1 MESIANSTLKANIP
15 SGTITLN
22 ETQGGAEPS
31 VAINSNIIVIE
42 KRELLRDCLTRCL
55 VSALGPSVVSF
66 PSAKRWTEVM
76 GDAPGGV
83 VVLSI
88 GGKSRDPDSIE
99 RELAILR
106 RFANHLPIIVLAD
119 AEEPSQIVDALQ
131 RGVRGYIPTSVSLAI
146 AIEALRLVR
155 AGGTYAPAGSLIGD
169 KTRRMGLNRSG
180 DKLFTD
186 RQADVLEAL
195 RKGKANKTIAYEL
208 NLHESTVKIH
218 VRNIMKK
225 LRAKNRTEVAYIA
238 HEIQESEEA

>member
-1 MESIANSTLKANIP
+1 MSASSAFHQGVNP
-15 SGTITLN
+15 SGLFTLN
-22 ETQGGAEPS
+22 QTEGGAEPS
-31 VAINSNIIVIE
+31 VDVNSSIIVIE
-42 KRELLRDCLTRCL
+42 KRALVRECLTRCL
-55 VSALGPSVVSF
+55 VSALGPLVVSF
-66 PSAKRWTEVM
+66 PSVKRWTEAT
-76 GDAPGGV
+76 GDTPGGV

-88 GGKSRDPDSIE
+88 GGKSRPPDSIE
-99 RELAILR
+99 RELDLLR

-131 RGVRGYIPTSVSLAI
+131 RGARGYIPTSVSLAI
-146 AIEALRLVR
+146 AIEAVRLVR
-155 AGGTYAPAGSLIGD
+155 AGGTYAPAGCLIGD
-169 KTRRMGLNRSG
+169 KTKRMGLNRSG

-225 LRAKNRTEVAYIA
+225 LRAKN
-238 HEIQESEEA
+238 

>member
-1 MESIANSTLKANIP
+1 VAASVIFAMNEIQ
-15 SGTITLN
+15 SG
-22 ETQGGAEPS
+22 ADPS
-31 VAINSNIIVIE
+31 VDINSNIIVIE
-42 KRELLRDCLTRCL
+42 KRDLLRDCLTRCL
-55 VSALGPSVVSF
+55 VSAFGPSVVSF
-66 PSAKRWTEVM
+66 PSVKRWTEVI
-76 GDAPGGV
+76 GDTPGGV

-88 GGKSRDPDSIE
+88 GGKSRAPDPIE
-99 RELAILR
+99 REFCLLR

-131 RGVRGYIPTSVSLAI
+131 RGARGYIPTSVSLAI
-146 AIEALRLVR
+146 AIEAVRLVR
-155 AGGTYAPAGSLIGD
+155 AGGTYAPAGTLIGV
-169 KTRRMGLNRSG
+169 KTRRMGLDRSG

-195 RKGKANKTIAYEL
+195 RTGKANKTIAYEL

-238 HEIQESEEA
+238 NEIQKNEKA